1 MIIII
6 IFKKSLNTLV
16 AVSKG
21 MQAVRICTF
30 RMLHFLTGP
39 ASIMLTCIVVI
50 NWLLL
55 LLNATPLG
63 RCMKYCGQHVCL
75 SICPLTCLK
84 NRMSVCLWL
93 GLALMRILPGVW
105 MTSCFHI
112 WSQWATF
119 KDNACFLQVRQVM
132 TLF

>member
-1 MIIII
+1 
-6 IFKKSLNTLV
+6 
-16 AVSKG
+16 

-84 NRMSVCLWL
+84 NRVSVARSCFDENTSRCVDDVMFSHMAPVGHIQRQRMFSSSSPGDDTILMSV
-93 GLALMRILPGVW
+93 
-105 MTSCFHI
+105 
-112 WSQWATF
+112 
-119 KDNACFLQVRQVM
+119 DVM
-132 TLF
+132 YG